1 MNRWKM
7 RGVAALTIASLALA
21 ACQNQ
26 GTDSSVEPLPSLD
39 QTVPSMSDDMTH
51 ESMESSPSL
60 EASPSD
66 S

>member
-7 RGVAALTIASLALA
+7 RGLAALAIASLAMA
-21 ACQNQ
+21 GCQNQ
-26 GTDSSVEPLPSLD
+26 GTDGSVDALPSLD

-51 ESMESSPSL
+51 ESMETSPSL
-60 EASPSD
+60 EASPSG

>member
-7 RGVAALTIASLALA
+7 RGAAALAIATLALA

-26 GTDSSVEPLPSLD
+26 GTDSSVDTLPSLD
-39 QTVPSMSDDMTH
+39 QTVPSMSDDMNH

>member
-1 MNRWKM
+1 
-7 RGVAALTIASLALA
+7 LA

-26 GTDSSVEPLPSLD
+26 GTDSSVDALPSLD

-60 EASPSD
+60 EASPSG